1 MRIKATSLC
10 AAVAAL
16 LLLAAAP
23 VASAGGRLAGGT
35 TTLSLDPAAVS
46 ALGSLGVGVTPIGPA
61 KANGGGIAFP
71 ITGGDIHPST
81 AIGRIQHSGGLR
93 LSAGGKRL
101 DVTRF
106 NVRIA
111 GEAFLTANVGGARV
125 KLLTLDT
132 SKAKVGRK
140 GFDTTVSGVGVALT
154 GTAARALNAT
164 FGVRAFRTG
173 LRLGTVKVDA
183 AFAELLLAGGAT
195 TLALDPGAASAL
207 QSLGVTASPVD
218 PASAGADGL
227 SFPIT
232 KGRVDAKSL
241 AGFVNHSGGIA
252 LRKGATRVELTSF
265 RITIDDAPDLSA
277 VLGGTR
283 TEILSLDLSGAKTT
297 IAGRDVTVGPVSAKL
312 TKGAADAL
320 NGAFATTAFREGLVL
335 GAATLRARG
344 R

>member
-1 MRIKATSLC
+1 MVVDAPGPTASGYERRARRGCRTASWRPATQPLTVAATDTAATTRHQGGPMRIKATSLC

-154 GTAARALNAT
+154 GT
-164 FGVRAFRTG
+164 
-173 LRLGTVKVDA
+173 
-183 AFAELLLAGGAT
+183 
-195 TLALDPGAASAL
+195 
-207 QSLGVTASPVD
+207 
-218 PASAGADGL
+218 
-227 SFPIT
+227 
-232 KGRVDAKSL
+232 
-241 AGFVNHSGGIA
+241 
-252 LRKGATRVELTSF
+252 
-265 RITIDDAPDLSA
+265 
-277 VLGGTR
+277 
-283 TEILSLDLSGAKTT
+283 
-297 IAGRDVTVGPVSAKL
+297 
-312 TKGAADAL
+312 
-320 NGAFATTAFREGLVL
+320 
-335 GAATLRARG
+335 
-344 R
+344 